1 MSDENTLKNAI
12 AIVLGLDNLDI
23 VESGPKGEN
32 LPLNELG
39 IDSLSLMELGIAL
52 EDEFGVVINPGHF
65 GLRPETTYGDLRRFV
80 LDQISKSK

>member
-12 AIVLGLDNLDI
+12 ANVLGLENVDI
-23 VESGPKGEN
+23 LESGPEREN
-32 LPLNELG
+32 LPLSKLG

-52 EDEFGVVINPGHF
+52 EDEFGVVINPGYF
-65 GLRPETTYGDLRRFV
+65 ELRPETTYGDLRKFV